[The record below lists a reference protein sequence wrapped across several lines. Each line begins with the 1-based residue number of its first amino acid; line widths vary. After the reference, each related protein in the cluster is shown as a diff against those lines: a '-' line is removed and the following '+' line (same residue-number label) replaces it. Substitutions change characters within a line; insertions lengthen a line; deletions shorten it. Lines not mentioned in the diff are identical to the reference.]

1 MHDIETKREQAILAK
16 EQGRIARERVRVA
29 NIKSATRQRVHST
42 IKSKNDILRRLDLL
56 PSNRELLR
64 GIVKYKRRMDQLDS
78 VEVNLEVLQD
88 CRGMITGDKIKF
100 SLL

>member
-1 MHDIETKREQAILAK
+1 MHDIEAKREQAILAK
-16 EQGRIARERVRVA
+16 EQGRIARERVRVDK
-29 NIKSATRQRVHST
+29 IKSATRQRVHST
-42 IKSKNDILRRLDLL
+42 IKSENDILRRLDLL

-64 GIVKYKRRMDQLDS
+64 GIVKYKRRVDQLDS